1 MIVPKDKKAAK
12 LARIANVLQCPLCGT
27 RARHNGRA
35 IVCASSHTFAIRP
48 TAYDFLT
55 DELRAASG
63 VQPTDNVS
71 AHGYDPI
78 ALDIIARNGFVL
90 DAGAGLRNEY
100 FPNVVNFEIVG
111 YETTDVLGVGER
123 LPFADATFDAVL
135 SLNVLEHLRDP
146 FAAAR
151 EIVRVLRPGGEL
163 YCVWPFLQ
171 PYHGYPNH
179 YYNATLAGLRH
190 AFSDMDIERAEVA
203 GAGVPVFALTWMLT
217 WWLSALPPETA
228 ERFGAMTV
236 RELATDPY
244 PFLTQ
249 PFVTE
254 LPPQMQELLACA
266 NMIIARKP
274 KQSSEP

>member
-1 MIVPKDKKAAK
+1 VIVPKDRKAAK

-35 IVCASSHTFAIRP
+35 IVCAEAHSFAIRP

-63 VQPTDNVS
+63 VEPTDNVS

-100 FPNVVNFEIVG
+100 FPNVVNLEVVA
-111 YETTDVLGVGER
+111 YETTDVLCVGER
-123 LPFADATFDAVL
+123 LPFADGTFDAVL

-146 FAAAR
+146 FVAAR
-151 EIVRVLRPGGEL
+151 EIVRVMRPGGEL

-179 YYNATLAGLRH
+179 YYNATLAGLRNVF
-190 AFSDMDIERAEVA
+190 ADLEIERAEVA
-203 GAGVPVFALTWMLT
+203 GAGVPIFALTWIVR
-217 WWLSALPPETA
+217 WWLESLPPPVA
-228 ERFGAMTV
+228 QRFAAMTV
-236 RELATDPY
+236 AELAVEPY
-244 PFLTQ
+244 TLLAE
-249 PFVTE
+249 PFVTDV
-254 LPPQMQELLACA
+254 PPQMQELLACA
-266 NMIIARKP
+266 NMIVARKP
-274 KQSSEP
+274 EQSNAP